1 MALSRISGWAGISRF
16 GGIGDNLIAASPA
29 RALHSKGLKVE
40 MITGDP
46 AWVVFENNP
55 FIDKLSIKTKRE
67 IPDDMLGWQRWFA
80 GRSDEYDTFAN
91 LSHSCESS
99 LAFQTAQTQFWWPD
113 HVRRR
118 IADHNYLE
126 FVHDICGAPHE
137 FGSLF
142 FPTDAELQNSL
153 ETKMKVGVRCLCWSI
168 SGTRL
173 DKIHPYSSMIIA
185 RIIKELNVPV
195 VLMGAPGK
203 NFADAQSIEGHVR
216 RQNGSTQGL
225 HIAIS
230 PDADNPTWPI
240 RRSLAFAQH
249 CDVVVGPD
257 TGLMWSVAFE
267 PMPKV
272 MLLSHAS
279 PENITKHWI
288 NTTTLHA
295 DQARVPCWPCHRLH
309 DGPDTCVANRE
320 NNGAACMTDIGTE
333 AIMDAVKVALEAVLV
348 LPFRSVSFK
357 EG

>member
-1 MALSRISGWAGISRF
+1 
-16 GGIGDNLIAASPA
+16 
-29 RALHSKGLKVE
+29 
-40 MITGDP
+40 
-46 AWVVFENNP
+46 
-55 FIDKLSIKTKRE
+55 
-67 IPDDMLGWQRWFA
+67 
-80 GRSDEYDTFAN
+80 
-91 LSHSCESS
+91 
-99 LAFQTAQTQFWWPD
+99 
-113 HVRRR
+113 
-118 IADHNYLE
+118 
-126 FVHDICGAPHE
+126 
-137 FGSLF
+137 
-142 FPTDAELQNSL
+142 
-153 ETKMKVGVRCLCWSI
+153 
-168 SGTRL
+168 
-173 DKIHPYSSMIIA
+173 MIIA

-295 DQARVPCWPCHRLH
+295 DQNKVPCWPCHRLH
-309 DGPDTCVANRE
+309 NDMSTCTPAKDGVP
-320 NNGAACMTDIGTE
+320 GAACMADIPVETVME
-333 AIMDAVKVALEAVLV
+333 TIKHIWHRNNVVRLKDAKAA
-348 LPFRSVSFK
+348 
-357 EG
+357 